1 MFRLVCLLLGYIIGC
16 VQIAYFTGK
25 VFGNIDIREYG
36 SGNAGTTNVL
46 RTLGKKA
53 GLIVFIGDVLK
64 AILAFIV
71 ASIIFN
77 GNGTF
82 ISGNGTNI
90 LPGIYCGFGAVLGHC
105 YPFYMKFKGG
115 KGVACIL
122 GIILSINFGMA
133 LTMYA
138 FGVSI
143 LIYKRYIS
151 AASLAVCAIFPFF
164 LYLYNYDLES
174 IVVSILLSALCFYL
188 HRGNLKRIIN
198 GTERTITLNK
208 KGEGENI

>member
-16 VQIAYFTGK
+16 IQIAYLTGK
-25 VFGNIDIREYG
+25 VFGNIDIREHG

-46 RTLGKKA
+46 RTLGKRA
-53 GLIVFIGDVLK
+53 GLIVFIGDVFK
-64 AILAFIV
+64 AIFAFII

-90 LPGIYCGFGAVLGHC
+90 LPGLYGGFGAVLGHC
-105 YPFYMKFKGG
+105 FPFYMKFKGG

-122 GIILSINFGMA
+122 GIILSINIGMA
-133 LTMYA
+133 FTMYA
-138 FGVSI
+138 FGIAI

-151 AASLAVCAIFPFF
+151 AASLSVCAIFPFF
-164 LYLYNYDLES
+164 LYLFNYGLES
-174 IVVSILLSALCFYL
+174 IIVSIVISSLCFYL
-188 HRGNLKRIIN
+188 HRGNIKRIID
-198 GTERTITLNK
+198 GTERTITFNK
-208 KGEGENI
+208 KEEGE